1 MAHTSG
7 GSPPAG
13 SFGSF
18 NPVPLSEG
26 RNGSSKAERKS
37 AKQVREE
44 SYQRS
49 GVFRRK
55 FKAHNRRRTWL
66 VG

>member
-7 GSPPAG
+7 GSSPSG

-26 RNGSSKAERKS
+26 RNGSSKVDRKS
-37 AKQVREE
+37 AKQVR
-44 SYQRS
+44 QKAFKQS
-49 GVFRRK
+49 GVFRRRHK
-55 FKAHNRRRTWL
+55 RHRTWYI
-66 VG
+66 G